1 MSPRQHF
8 TDWNV
13 TQYFK
18 PNWDSPGL
26 ASRRSGRIRVGPC
39 TVVSAFGFWIW
50 QFRFAWALLGSLC
63 GLCAGAEPNATN
75 TFEEVLRAKH
85 PGYVVMTNGE
95 VHFLPANTTV
105 APPPASLDQKLDSGE
120 GLRTGDFGRA
130 TVSLIT
136 GPKIGLRRLTQLRIE
151 KSDAGGNLSVQLP
164 QGGLYIN
171 THGQPQSV
179 RIKTPQVIGQPHGTE
194 FLVEVD
200 STANRTEV
208 TMFDGEVQ
216 LTNEFGSVQVT
227 NGWQAVAESNQAPR
241 LVARIEATNLVQWW
255 IYYPGVLDANE
266 LDLAV
271 ADREELA
278 ASLTAY
284 RQGDLRRALELYPNY
299 PAPAPPRTDARRCY
313 LAGLLLGVGAV
324 DLARTH
330 LHQADPHAP
339 LVRALN
345 LMIQAVTGQSKNNL
359 QLASALPAPTTS
371 SELLALS
378 YAHQAAHD
386 LKAAL
391 SLARAAVTNSPEF
404 GYGWAR
410 VAELEFSFGRTRA
423 AREAVQRALALSPQ
437 NAQAHALNGFLQAAE
452 NRIPVALAAFAEAIR
467 LDSALANGWLGRGLC
482 RIRLGETRAGR
493 EDLQTAAILEPHR
506 SLLRSYAGK
515 ALSDAGDRVQARKE
529 LAYAGEL
536 DENDPTPWLYS
547 ALEKWRENLVN
558 AAITDLEKSQ
568 VLNDNRS
575 LFRSRLLLDQD
586 RAVRSANLA
595 GVYRDAGMTE
605 TSLGEAARAVTYDYA
620 NDSAHLFISDSFN
633 ELRDPTRF
641 NLRYE
646 TVWFSELLL
655 ANLLAPV
662 GAGRLSQT
670 VTAQEYSK
678 LFEADG
684 VGIAN
689 DTFAR
694 SDGQIWERASQFGTF
709 RNTSW
714 ALDFDYQHNNG
725 VRPNND
731 LDRFEWYTTFKQQ
744 ITPADTILL
753 LIKYENYSSGDN
765 FQYYDPKLITY
776 PTNLAGNVVAT
787 NYAYR
792 PNYRFEEHQEPIL
805 VGGYQHEWSPGV
817 RTLLLGGRLV
827 NEQKFSDLQVA
838 NLMLIEDRLTGK
850 VTKTDA
856 TPMDV
861 RLTDELEIYTASL
874 GQVFER
880 ERFSCVAG
888 AQWQGGNFHFANT
901 LANSPLPTRFLP
913 PVNAS
918 FSEPF
923 NRVTGYGYLTVEP
936 IEKLWLIGGV
946 SCDYLEMPV
955 NFRSPPQ
962 SAGTEE
968 RDLIGP
974 KAALIWNPLPALTLR
989 GIYSRSLGGVSLDE
1003 SYRLEPTQLAGF
1015 PQAFRTVIS
1024 ESVVGSVAAPVYDV
1038 YGVALDFKLG
1048 RGTYG
1053 GLQFDHIESEVER
1066 TIGVFRA
1073 VKSRSPFLP
1082 SSTAEHL
1089 AYAENSLAV
1098 NLNQLVGDCVVVGLN
1113 YRLMR
1118 AELGKTYPEL
1128 SATPGGGQSSEN
1140 SWLHQLGG
1148 YVLYNHPSGFFARFD
1163 ARYYQQSNSDPA
1175 EPGDDFVQLDL
1186 QAGYRFFQRRA
1197 ELSVGILNLTGQDY
1211 HLNPLTVYSE
1221 LPRER
1226 VFMAR
1231 FSFRF

>member
-1 MSPRQHF
+1 MPPRPHLAAWNETQH
-8 TDWNV
+8 
-13 TQYFK
+13 FK
-18 PNWDSPGL
+18 PNRALPGL
-26 ASRRSGRIRVGPC
+26 APRRSGGFHGGPC
-39 TVVSAFGFWIW
+39 TVVAAVGFRIW
-50 QFRFAWALLGSLC
+50 HCLCAGALLGSLS

-75 TFEEVLRAKH
+75 TFEEVLHAKH

-95 VHFLPANTTV
+95 VRFLSVNATD

-151 KSDAGGNLSVQLP
+151 RSDSGGPLSIGLTH
-164 QGGLYIN
+164 GGLYIN
-171 THGQPQSV
+171 THGQPQTV
-179 RIKTPQVIGQPHGTE
+179 RIKTPQVSGQPHGTE
-194 FLVEVD
+194 FLIEVD

-208 TMFDGEVQ
+208 TMFDGEVE
-216 LTNEFGSVQVT
+216 LSNAFGPPLQVT
-227 NGWQAVAESNQAPR
+227 KGWQAVAESNQAPR
-241 LVARIEATNLVQWW
+241 LVARIAAKNLVQWW
-255 IYYPGVLDANE
+255 IYYPGVLDPNE
-266 LDLAV
+266 LELAA

-284 RQGDLRRALELYPNY
+284 RQGDLRRALELDPDY
-299 PAPAPPRTDARRCY
+299 PASAAPRTDARRCY
-313 LAGLLLGVGAV
+313 LAALLLGVGAV
-324 DLARTH
+324 DLARTQ
-330 LHQADPHAP
+330 LNQTNPHAS

-345 LMIQAVTGQSKNNL
+345 LMIQAVTGQSTNTL
-359 QLASALPAPTTS
+359 QLSSALPAPATA

-378 YAHQAAHD
+378 YAYQATHD
-386 LKAAL
+386 LKPAL
-391 SLARAAVTNSPEF
+391 SLARAAVTNSPDF
-404 GYGWAR
+404 GFGWAR

-437 NAQAHALNGFLQAAE
+437 NAQAHALNGFLLAAE
-452 NRIPVALAAFAEAIR
+452 NRIPVALEAFGEAIR

-493 EDLQTAAILEPHR
+493 EDLQTAALLEPHR

-515 ALSDAGDRVQARKE
+515 ALSDAGDPVQARKE
-529 LAYAGEL
+529 LAYAGKL

-558 AAITDLEKSQ
+558 AAIADLEKSQ
-568 VLNDNRS
+568 ALNDNRS

-605 TSLGEAARAVTYDYA
+605 TSLQEAAHAVTYDYA

-662 GAGRLSQT
+662 GAGRLSQN
-670 VTAQEYSK
+670 VSQQEYSK

-684 VGIAN
+684 MGIAN

-694 SDGQIWERASQFGTF
+694 SDGQVWERASQFGTF
-709 RNTSW
+709 RNTEW

-731 LDRFEWYTTFKQQ
+731 LDRFEWYTTVKQQ
-744 ITPADTILL
+744 LTPQDTALL
-753 LIKYENYSSGDN
+753 LVKYENYSSGDN
-765 FQYYDPKLITY
+765 FQYYDPLDPKY
-776 PTNLAGNVVAT
+776 G
-787 NYAYR
+787 YR
-792 PNYRFEEHQEPIL
+792 PNFRFEEHQEPIL
-805 VGGYQHEWSPGV
+805 IGGYQHEWSPGI

-827 NEQKFSDLQVA
+827 NEQKFSDLQSPQPALFEWPSGEVS
-838 NLMLIEDRLTGK
+838 
-850 VTKTDA
+850 DA
-856 TPMDV
+856 YSFPFDV
-861 RLTDELEIYTASL
+861 QLTDKLEIYTAEL
-874 GQVFER
+874 NQIFQIDRLAVVVGTL
-880 ERFSCVAG
+880 
-888 AQWQGGNFHFANT
+888 WQGGDFTFANSLSNGPYAT
-901 LANSPLPTRFLP
+901 P

-918 FSEPF
+918 FQEPF
-923 NRVTGYGYLTVEP
+923 ERFKAYGYLTVEP
-936 IEKLWLIGGV
+936 VERLWLIGGV
-946 SCDYLEMPV
+946 SYNHLEMPV

-962 SAGTEE
+962 SAGTEARE
-968 RDLIGP
+968 LTGP
-974 KAALIWNPLPALTLR
+974 KAAFVWNPLPAATLR

-1003 SYRLEPTQLAGF
+1003 SFRLEPTQLAGF

-1024 ESVVGSVAAPVYDV
+1024 ESVVGSVAAPEYDV
-1038 YGVALDFKLG
+1038 MGLALDLKLG

-1053 GLQFDHIESEVER
+1053 GIQFDHIKSNIER

-1073 VKSRSPFLP
+1073 AKGEFPLTN
-1082 SSTAEHL
+1082 STTGQL
-1089 AYAENSLAV
+1089 LDYAEQSFSA
-1098 NLNQLVGDCVVVGLN
+1098 NLNRLLGDRFVVGLN
-1113 YRLMR
+1113 YRLTQ
-1118 AELGKTYPEL
+1118 AELQSALPEIPAGK
-1128 SATPGGGQSSEN
+1128 PG
-1140 SWLHQLGG
+1140 SWSDLTSTLHQLNG
-1148 YVLYNHPSGFFARFD
+1148 YLLLNDPSGFFARFD
-1163 ARYYQQSNSDPA
+1163 ARYYQQSNQGYDPA
-1175 EPGDDFVQLDL
+1175 RPGDDFLQFDL
-1186 QAGYRFFQRRA
+1186 QAGYRFFRRRA
-1197 ELSVGILNLTGQDY
+1197 ELSAGILNLTGQDY
-1211 HLNPLTVYSE
+1211 RLNPLTIYSE

-1226 VFMAR
+1226 VFTVR